1 MVAYSQGLLLAWT
14 LAAQEAFSASS
25 RKIEPAHFL
34 LAVCRVCTLERDELD
49 ETWPE
54 DAATIRRVLRERD
67 EALRV
72 LGSAGLEPAVFR
84 EQLHALVDKPGP
96 RPPSLVVI
104 HRDSA
109 SRELFR
115 QVELIAGAHHRHEP
129 ALVDLLDALGGLLAG
144 APWHSLLAELG
155 LGESWQQ
162 VFAARTSLAVPA
174 TEIFPAPGWRPRV
187 SLATPELDRIGRD
200 LTRLAAEGK
209 LDTVLGR
216 DAEIDLLVAVL
227 ARKKKRNAK
236 LVGEAGV
243 GKTAIVEGLAR
254 RMREG
259 TLGTAFEDVRL
270 VEIGIG
276 DLVAGTKYR
285 GEFEQR
291 LGNIV
296 REAAQAGAI
305 LFIDEFHTV
314 LGAGDAEG
322 GTDAANLLKPALAR
336 GELQVIG
343 ATSIDEYRR
352 HVERDPALARRF
364 SLVWIDEPNREAAL
378 AILARLR
385 EELES
390 HHAVTIDD
398 EALATAVDLSIRYL
412 PDLCLPDKAI
422 DVLDQAC
429 AGSRFHRRDPGVDS
443 TPRIDRARVAAVIAA
458 RCRVPI
464 ETLGTDESQRLLD
477 MESVLRQR
485 VLGQEEAIAAVA
497 DALRTSR
504 AGLADPRR
512 PAAALLF
519 AGPSGTG
526 KTELAKALAQFVFG
540 AERRLLRLDMSEY
553 MEKHAVSRLIGA
565 PPGYVGHDSDGQLT
579 GPIRSNPYSVV
590 LLDEIEKADPDV
602 LDLLLQVLDEGQ
614 LTDVRGRAASFRE
627 AIIIMT
633 TNLGVESGSGDG
645 MGFVQATAAEA
656 APDPSRHRRRIVRA
670 LREAL
675 RSEFLNRIGDIVCFH
690 PFDRATA
697 RAIIDFQLAEV
708 TERLGE
714 KRVMLAVTD
723 QGYDVLMREGFDLR
737 EGARGLRRA
746 IERRIVRPLSR
757 LLLVSGSTKPDPM
770 TLLFDGSNLEQTD
783 REPGRACCS
792 GESGLQLSSANDVSG

>member
-1 MVAYSQGLLLAWT
+1 MVAYTQALLLAWT
-14 LAAQEAFSASS
+14 LAAQEAFAAGS
-25 RKIEPAHFL
+25 RKIEPAHVL
-34 LAVCRVCTLERDELD
+34 LAVCRVCTLQREELD

-54 DAATIRRVLRERD
+54 DAATVRRVLRERD
-67 EALRV
+67 EAARV
-72 LGSAGLEPAVFR
+72 IGSAGLEPVAFR

-104 HRDSA
+104 HRDST
-109 SRELFR
+109 SRDLFR
-115 QVELIAGAHHRHEP
+115 QAEQIAAAHHRQEP
-129 ALVDLLDALGGLLAG
+129 ALVDLLDALGGLAG
-144 APWHSLLAELG
+144 APWHALLAELG

-162 VFAARTSLAVPA
+162 VFAARTRLSAPT
-174 TEIFPAPGWRPRV
+174 TEIFSLAPAWRPRV
-187 SLATPELDRIGRD
+187 PAATPELDRIGRD
-200 LTRLAAEGK
+200 LTRLAEEGK
-209 LDTVLGR
+209 LDPVLGR
-216 DAEIDLLVAVL
+216 DAEINLIASVL
-227 ARKKKRNAK
+227 ARKKKRNAM

-243 GKTAIVEGLAR
+243 GKTAVVEGLAQ

-259 TLGTAFEDVRL
+259 ALGTAFEDVRL
-270 VEIGIG
+270 VEIGTG

-343 ATSIDEYRR
+343 ATTIEEYRR

-364 SLVWIDEPNREAAL
+364 SLVWIEEPNREAAL
-378 AILARLR
+378 GILARLR

-443 TPRIDRARVAAVIAA
+443 TPRIDRARVAAVIAV

-464 ETLGTDESQRLLD
+464 ETLGADESRRLLD

-485 VLGQEEAIAAVA
+485 VLGQEEAIATVA

-526 KTELAKALAQFVFG
+526 KTELAKALAQFLFG
-540 AERRLLRLDMSEY
+540 TERRLLRIDMSEY

-590 LLDEIEKADPDV
+590 LLDEIEKAHPEV

-614 LTDVRGRAASFRE
+614 LTDARGRVASFRE
-627 AIIIMT
+627 AIIVMT
-633 TNLGVESGSGDG
+633 TNLGVSPDSGGGG
-645 MGFVQATAAEA
+645 MGFVQASVAEGV
-656 APDPSRHRRRIVRA
+656 PDADRQCQRIVCA

-675 RSEFLNRIGDIVCFH
+675 RPEFLNRIGDIVCFH

-697 RAIIDFQLAEV
+697 RAIIDLQLAEIMQ
-708 TERLGE
+708 RLGE
-714 KRVMLAVTD
+714 QRIMLAVTD
-723 QGYDVLMREGFDLR
+723 QGYDVLMREGFDVR

-746 IERRIVRPLSR
+746 IEKRIVRPLSR
-757 LLLVSGSTKPDPM
+757 LLLGQGAPARGP
-770 TLLFDGSNLEQTD
+770 LLRVEYDGGCTTPRLAVEAANKSAETV
-783 REPGRACCS
+783 EPA
-792 GESGLQLSSANDVSG
+792 